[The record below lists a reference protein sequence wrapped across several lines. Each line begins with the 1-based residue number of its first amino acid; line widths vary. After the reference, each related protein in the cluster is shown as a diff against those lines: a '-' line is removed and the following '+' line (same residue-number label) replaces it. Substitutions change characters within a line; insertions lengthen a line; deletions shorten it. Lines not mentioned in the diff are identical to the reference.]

1 MWTTWVDPSDS
12 VHWELVTTRIGDTA
26 ATGIAGSVA
35 AGNAMAPAIS
45 VIRARRIAGR
55 ATSGRG
61 NPTRTVSGQHSAR
74 TRTHGTGRKAG
85 VAARGGKCVALSGS
99 SPPTPTHKGEGER
112 QGRRE
117 NLLSE

>member
-1 MWTTWVDPSDS
+1 
-12 VHWELVTTRIGDTA
+12 
-26 ATGIAGSVA
+26 IAGSVA
-35 AGNAMAPAIS
+35 AGKAMAPAIS

-85 VAARGGKCVALSGS
+85 VAARGGKCVAPSGS
-99 SPPTPTHKGEGER
+99 SPPTPTLPHKGGGRKTRAEGER
-112 QGRRE
+112 QAEGNSFPE
-117 NLLSE
+117 AGEGSL